1 MSDVLLDE
9 YNVLRVSGILDAYEY
24 FLKLLCKNGLPTGR
38 VYDYAAQEI
47 EKFEKRKITKELKM
61 RAELD
66 IQKITKKNSSS
77 RVSPERD
84 PSPYYQ

>member
-1 MSDVLLDE
+1 MGDVLLDE

-24 FLKLLCKNGLPTGR
+24 FLKLLCKNGLPVGR

-66 IQKITKKNSSS
+66 IQKITKKTGSS